1 MTEKTQA
8 PQELDD
14 ASLETTVGGA
24 KKISGSVGKGGKIKP
39 PNIR

>member
-1 MTEKTQA
+1 MNEKPQT

-14 ASLETTVGGA
+14 ALLDTTVGGA

-39 PNIR
+39 PDIR